1 MNKLKKDNVLNF
13 PSKMT
18 EIERE
23 VEAIVFA
30 AAEPLSIETIETK
43 ISKNTDVL
51 KILQKLQ
58 TFYTNR
64 GINLV
69 CISNK
74 WSFRTAQNLSSL
86 MSQQKTVEKKLS
98 KAAIETLAII
108 VYHQPVTR
116 AEIEEI
122 RGVAFGTN
130 TLEILMELNWVKP
143 QGRKDI
149 PGKPIQYGTTD
160 DFLSHFNLQKLSDL
174 PTVDELGSAGLI
186 DTSSVDASIFGTG
199 KFYKEKQEDKKENI
213 YSDIDEM
220 LNSTLKPESEE

>member
-43 ISKNTDVL
+43 ISKNTNVL
-51 KILQKLQ
+51 KILQKLK

-174 PTVDELGSAGLI
+174 PTVDELGTAGLI

>member
-18 EIERE
+18 AIERE

-174 PTVDELGSAGLI
+174 PTVDELGTAGLI

>member
-1 MNKLKKDNVLNF
+1 MNKLKKNNIVSF
-13 PSKMT
+13 PSKMNDLDK
-18 EIERE
+18 E

-30 AAEPLSIETIETK
+30 AAEPLNIDTIENK
-43 ISKNTDVL
+43 ISKKTDVE
-51 KILQKLQ
+51 KSLQKIQ
-58 TFYTNR
+58 SFYSDR

-74 WSFRTAQNLSSL
+74 WSFRTSDNLSSL

-122 RGVAFGTN
+122 RGVAFGNN

-143 QGRKDI
+143 QGRKDA
-149 PGKPIQYGTTD
+149 PGKPILYVTTD

-174 PTVDELGSAGLI
+174 PTVDELGTAGLI

-199 KFYKEKQEDKKENI
+199 KFFKEKQEDKKENI

-220 LNSTLKPESEE
+220 LNSTLNSDNEK